1 MYPFSYTGLR
11 LVHDEKVR
19 DAMERARIDAEL
31 ARNSQRT
38 ELLSLLGSVPML
50 IRCRLSVFVRDGHL
64 RRSFIRKAVS
74 YHERIRT

>member
-1 MYPFSYTGLR
+1 MYPFSYTGQR

-38 ELLSLLGSVPML
+38 VLLSLLSRFL
-50 IRCRLSVFVRDGHL
+50 CAFV
-64 RRSFIRKAVS
+64 AN
-74 YHERIRT
+74 

>member
-31 ARNSQRT
+31 ARNSHRT
-38 ELLSLLGSVPML
+38 VWLSLLSSVPML
-50 IRCRLSVFVRDGHL
+50 IRSRLNVFAQVEHL
-64 RRSFIRKAVS
+64 RRRFPLRRPSCPPEEI
-74 YHERIRT
+74 

>member
-19 DAMERARIDAEL
+19 DAMERARIDTEL

-38 ELLSLLGSVPML
+38 MWLSLLSSVPML
-50 IRCRLSVFVRDGHL
+50 IRSRLNVLQRL
-64 RRSFIRKAVS
+64 QREYVS
-74 YHERIRT
+74 DDCSK